1 MAYGDLNKTT
11 QEINDILDNARLK
24 GDGEVIKD
32 LGEINTENPVGILLS
47 SIFNTITDPGYYRF
61 TVPVYYSS
69 GLLEVRE
76 MKWGPLPIIVQYL
89 SVMENQSTGSVSFC
103 RNVYAFR
110 YREVRNSS
118 WEPWRKAI
126 IDLT

>member
-11 QEINDILDNARLK
+11 QEINEILDNARLT

-32 LGEINTENPVGILLS
+32 LGEIDTSAVGTYIGP
-47 SIFNTITDPGYYRF
+47 IFDTIIDPGYYRF
-61 TVPVYYSS
+61 TVPIYYSS

-89 SVMENQSTGSVSFC
+89 SAIECQRTGSETFC

-110 YREVRNSS
+110 YREVRNSV
-118 WEPWRKAI
+118 WEPWRKAS